1 MIETGSLRKSVLLLN
16 KIFMLLIVLDIGIC
30 WFAESY
36 DFMLSSVILIIG
48 LLLGGLLSRWSKLEY
63 SVLMI
68 ALTFYV
74 VGFYHVIVLDN
85 YITCY
90 FILLLAPI
98 LAMLLLENLY
108 SKTLLVVASSLL
120 FLLCNYLSGF
130 ELLDN
135 YFFYYGLIPASLMML
150 DYSTKLESLNN
161 ENKKT
166 LEKLKEKN
174 EEILLFS
181 NMMSHDLKAPLRSIE
196 GFSSILQKRLPN
208 IDERN
213 QELFSYVIDGVKSMK
228 KLIDDLLL
236 YSKSSIDDYSF
247 EELDLNQLID
257 NLLVS
262 FNYDIHK
269 SNVKININNLDII
282 YGHKNSLS
290 LVFQNLISN
299 SIKFQ
304 SKLENH
310 IPQID
315 ISQITSS
322 QGYQIIIS
330 DNGIGIEAEK
340 IEEIFIPFRRFHS
353 SSQYEG
359 TGLGMSIVSK
369 VIEKHNGTIK
379 VKSKIGEGTTFDILL
394 PQRKIKQVNLKN
406 QNNKQRF
413 RRKHMIN

>member
-16 KIFMLLIVLDIGIC
+16 KIFMLLIVLDIGVC
-30 WFAESY
+30 WFTESY
-36 DFMLSSVILIIG
+36 DFMLSSIILITG
-48 LLLGGLLSRWSKLEY
+48 LVFGALLSRWSKLEY

-108 SKTLLVVASSLL
+108 SKILLVIASSLL
-120 FLLCNYLSGF
+120 FLLCNHLSGF

-150 DYSTKLESLNN
+150 DYSTKLENLNN

-196 GFSSILQKRLPN
+196 GFSSILQKRLRN
-208 IDERN
+208 IDKRN

-228 KLIDDLLL
+228 VLIDDLLL

-247 EELDLNQLID
+247 EELDLNKLID
-257 NLLVS
+257 KLLVS

-269 SNVKININNLDII
+269 SNVKINTNNLSII

-310 IPQID
+310 VPQID
-315 ISQITSS
+315 ISQITTP
-322 QGYQIIIS
+322 QGHQIIIS
-330 DNGIGIEAEK
+330 DNGIGIETK
-340 IEEIFIPFRRFHS
+340 RIKEIFIPFRRFHS

-369 VIEKHNGTIK
+369 VIERHNGTIK
-379 VKSKIGEGTTFDILL
+379 VKSKVGEGTTFDILL
-394 PQRKIKQVNLKN
+394 PTRS
-406 QNNKQRF
+406 
-413 RRKHMIN
+413 

>member
-1 MIETGSLRKSVLLLN
+1 MIETGSLRKSVILLN

-30 WFAESY
+30 WFTESY
-36 DFMLSSVILIIG
+36 DFMLSSIILIIG
-48 LLLGGLLSRWSKLEY
+48 LTIGGLLSRWSKLEY

-108 SKTLLVVASSLL
+108 SKILLVVASSLL
-120 FLLCNYLSGF
+120 FLVCNHLSGF

-150 DYSTKLESLNN
+150 DYSTKLENLNN

-181 NMMSHDLKAPLRSIE
+181 NMMSHDLKAPLNNIE
-196 GFSSILQKRLPN
+196 GFSSILLENLPDAN
-208 IDERN
+208 EEN
-213 QELFSYVIDGVKSMK
+213 QELFSYVIDSVKSMK
-228 KLIDDLLL
+228 VLIDDLLL
-236 YSKSSIDDYSF
+236 YSKSSVDDYSF
-247 EELDLNQLID
+247 EELDLNRLID
-257 NLLVS
+257 KLLVS

-269 SNVKININNLDII
+269 SNVKINTNNLDVI

-304 SKLENH
+304 PKGESH
-310 IPQID
+310 TPQIH
-315 ISQITSS
+315 ISQVTNS

-340 IEEIFIPFRRFHS
+340 IKDIFIPFRRFHS

-359 TGLGMSIVSK
+359 TGLGMAIVSK
-369 VIEKHNGTIK
+369 IIEKHNGTIK
-379 VKSKIGEGTTFDILL
+379 VKSRIGEGTTFDISL
-394 PQRKIKQVNLKN
+394 PSKEIRQVS
-406 QNNKQRF
+406 
-413 RRKHMIN
+413 

>member
-1 MIETGSLRKSVLLLN
+1 MIETGSLRKSVILLN
-16 KIFMLLIVLDIGIC
+16 KIFMYLIVLDIAIC
-30 WFAESY
+30 WFTESY

-48 LLLGGLLSRWSKLEY
+48 LLLGALLARKSKLEY

-85 YITCY
+85 HITCY
-90 FILLLAPI
+90 FILLLAPV
-98 LAMLLLENLY
+98 LAMILLENLY
-108 SKTLLVVASSLL
+108 SKIFLVVASSLL

-130 ELLDN
+130 GLLDN

-150 DYSTKLESLNN
+150 DYSTKLENLNN

-181 NMMSHDLKAPLRSIE
+181 NMMSHDLKAPLNNIE
-196 GFSSILQKRLPN
+196 GFSSILRKRLPQN
-208 IDERN
+208 DEEN
-213 QELFSYVIDGVKSMK
+213 KELFSYVIDSVKSMK
-228 KLIDDLLL
+228 GLINDLLL

-247 EELDLNQLID
+247 EELDLNQMIEK
-257 NLLVS
+257 LLAS

-269 SNVKININNLDII
+269 SNIKINTNNLTVI
-282 YGHKNSLS
+282 YGNKNSLI

-304 SKLENH
+304 PKENSH
-310 IPQID
+310 IPQIE
-315 ISQITSS
+315 ISQITSP
-322 QGYQIIIS
+322 QGHQIIIS
-330 DNGIGIEAEK
+330 DNGIGIEAER

-359 TGLGMSIVSK
+359 TGLGMSIVGK
-369 VIEKHNGTIK
+369 VIEKHNGSITI
-379 VKSKIGEGTTFDILL
+379 KSKIGEGTTIDISL
-394 PQRKIKQVNLKN
+394 PLRK
-406 QNNKQRF
+406 
-413 RRKHMIN
+413 

>member
-1 MIETGSLRKSVLLLN
+1 MIETGSLRKSVVLLN

-30 WFAESY
+30 WFTESY
-36 DFMLSSVILIIG
+36 DYMLSSIILITG
-48 LLLGGLLSRWSKLEY
+48 LLLGALLSRWNKLEY

-68 ALTFYV
+68 ALTFYI
-74 VGFYHVIVLDN
+74 VGFYHVIVLKN

-108 SKTLLVVASSLL
+108 SKILLIIASSLL
-120 FLLCNYLSGF
+120 FLLCNHLSGF
-130 ELLDN
+130 KLLDN

-150 DYSTKLESLNN
+150 DYSTKLENLNN

-166 LEKLKEKN
+166 LGKLKEKN

-181 NMMSHDLKAPLRSIE
+181 NMMSHDLKAPLNNIE
-196 GFSSILQKRLPN
+196 GFSGILQERLSN
-208 IDERN
+208 TDEEN
-213 QELFSYVIDGVKSMK
+213 QELFSYVVDSVKSMK
-228 KLIDDLLL
+228 ILIDDLLL
-236 YSKSSIDDYSF
+236 YSKYSIDNYSF
-247 EELDLNQLID
+247 EELDLNKLID
-257 NLLVS
+257 KLLVS

-269 SNVKININNLDII
+269 SNVKISTNNLGIV
-282 YGHKNSLS
+282 YGHKNSLN

-315 ISQITSS
+315 ISQITSP
-322 QGYQIIIS
+322 QGNQIIIS

-340 IEEIFIPFRRFHS
+340 VKEIFIPFKRFHS
-353 SSQYEG
+353 SSQYKG
-359 TGLGMSIVSK
+359 TGLGMSIVGK
-369 VIEKHNGTIK
+369 VIERHNGTIQVRSK
-379 VKSKIGEGTTFDILL
+379 VGEGTTFDILL
-394 PQRKIKQVNLKN
+394 PTAN
-406 QNNKQRF
+406 
-413 RRKHMIN
+413 